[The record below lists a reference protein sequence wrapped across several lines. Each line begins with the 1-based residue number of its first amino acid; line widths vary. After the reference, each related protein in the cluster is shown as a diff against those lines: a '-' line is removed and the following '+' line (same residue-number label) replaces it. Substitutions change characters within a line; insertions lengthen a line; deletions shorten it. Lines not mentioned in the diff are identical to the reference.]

1 MSTILSA
8 LAVVAVSSGLL
19 VSPSELAAMLKD
31 PAVVVVAVG
40 TNPADFE
47 LGHVP
52 GARFVLYGDFAIDTD
67 GLQSELPPIDQLRRV
82 LANAGIN
89 DRSKVVIYGST
100 IAATRL
106 FFTLDYFGHPYA
118 RVLNGGLNAWKQSG
132 GAIENGPPQIRHRLD
147 TDLTPKVQ
155 AQRVVTA
162 DWIKERLSSPTLR
175 QAQGRPEQSR
185 GAKMTLLDA
194 RPDAEFTGSDGGM
207 NGAHVKGHLPDAR
220 QLVWNTL
227 LDSSGRFL
235 PDAELEK
242 KYDAI
247 GAAKGT
253 PLVSYCMIGMRASVT
268 YFVAR
273 HLGYDARMYD
283 GSIVDWTRRKLP
295 AVMGRQ

>member
-8 LAVVAVSSGLL
+8 LAVVAASSGLL

-40 TNPADFE
+40 TSPADFE
-47 LGHVP
+47 PGHVP
-52 GARFVLYGDFAIDTD
+52 GARFVHYGDIAVDTD

-82 LANAGIN
+82 LANAGIG
-89 DRSKVVIYGST
+89 DRSRSSSMARP
-100 IAATRL
+100 IAATRM

-118 RVLNGGLNAWKQSG
+118 RVLNGGLNAWKESG
-132 GAIENGPPQIRHRLD
+132 GAIEDGPPIKHRLD
-147 TDLTPKVQ
+147 TDRADAQ
-155 AQRVVTA
+155 AATRTRGAA
-162 DWIKERLSSPTLR
+162 DWIMERLSSP
-175 QAQGRPEQSR
+175 
-185 GAKMTLLDA
+185 KMTLLDA

-207 NGAHVKGHLPDAR
+207 NGAHVKGHLPDAQ

-235 PDAELEK
+235 PDAELKK

-253 PLVSYCMIGMRASVT
+253 PLVSYCMVGMRASVT

-295 AVMGRQ
+295 AVMGR